1 VRVTDLVAVGFKA
14 DAWLIC
20 SHGRARVIGPR
31 ATSAWL
37 AIGADAHVVWLGPR
51 DEPPHGRA
59 ILCAEPPRGLEIGD
73 TVDIV
78 THLPPWRPREVVLD
92 PARLSGAARRLS
104 ADSTALGA
112 PTGFGARLA
121 GRALSFPLD
130 GAAAA
135 ADALASACARDDA
148 AAARTAALALLG
160 VGHGLTPSGDDFVGG
175 AFFVRLL
182 LSRAGA
188 ADARGWRDA
197 ARAVRDHAA
206 QRTHPISAALLGDL
220 LDGEGWAPLHD
231 CVTALGRDDA
241 GPALAAARRL
251 VALGHSSGW
260 DLLAGLL
267 AGAGA

>member
-1 VRVTDLVAVGFKA
+1 MRVTDLVAVGFKA
-14 DAWLIC
+14 DAWLAA
-20 SHGRARVIGPR
+20 SRRRARVIGAR

-37 AIGADAHVVWLGPR
+37 AVGADANVVWLGPR

-59 ILCAEPPRGLEIGD
+59 ILCAEPPRGLEVGNI
-73 TVDIV
+73 VEIV
-78 THLPPWRPREVVLD
+78 TDLPPWRPRKVVLD
-92 PARLSGAARRLS
+92 PGSLSAAARRLS
-104 ADSTALGA
+104 AESAALGA

-121 GRALSFPLD
+121 GRALTFPLD
-130 GAAAA
+130 GAAGA

-148 AAARTAALALLG
+148 AAATTAALALVG
-160 VGHGLTPSGDDFVGG
+160 VGPGLTPSGDDFVGG
-175 AFFVRLL
+175 AFFVRIL
-182 LSRAGA
+182 LSRSGA
-188 ADARGWRDA
+188 ADARGWWGA
-197 ARAVRDHAA
+197 ARAVRDHAP
-206 QRTHPISAALLGDL
+206 QCTHPLSAALLGDL

-231 CVTALGRDDA
+231 CVAALGRDDA